1 MVSHAD
7 AQAVLRVPGDQVASV
22 VGRLLSSLPVTDL
35 TVEEP
40 PLEEVMS
47 ELFRGRRTAGA

>member
-1 MVSHAD
+1 
-7 AQAVLRVPGDQVASV
+7 VLRVPGDQVASV
-22 VGRLLSSLPVTDL
+22 VGRLLSSLLVTDL

-47 ELFRGRRTAGA
+47 ELFQGRRAAGA